1 MHRIFLLPD
10 QQYVEASDLE
20 TVLSASLRV
29 GIPFTNECRG
39 NARCSTCRVLVL
51 DGLGHCSPRSEKERA
66 LAAQLHLGDRVR
78 LACQTTITGD
88 VTLRRL
94 ILDAK
99 DAVLTDQRKET
110 TTHGS
115 VGEERQVAILF
126 VDIRGSTSFAE
137 SVPPFDVIHVLRRF
151 YHPIE
156 RAVIDNGGHVAC
168 YTGDGLMAL
177 FGVEPSKCA
186 PLDAVRA
193 GLDMLRSVKED
204 LRPYVKKLFQRSFRI
219 GVGVHFGEAIVGMVG
234 GGLQERVTAIGDAV
248 NIASRVERANKKA
261 RTQFLVSEAV
271 LREVQDKV
279 RVGKSIHVR
288 LPGKTGKYAL
298 HEVLGIRK
306 PIRRKRES
314 LIPVQET
321 R

>member
-1 MHRIFLLPD
+1 
-10 QQYVEASDLE
+10 
-20 TVLSASLRV
+20 
-29 GIPFTNECRG
+29 
-39 NARCSTCRVLVL
+39 
-51 DGLGHCSPRSEKERA
+51 
-66 LAAQLHLGDRVR
+66 
-78 LACQTTITGD
+78 

-99 DAVLTDQRKET
+99 DAYLTDQLKET

-177 FGVEPSKCA
+177 FGVEASTSAC
-186 PLDAVRA
+186 LQAVLA
-193 GLDMLRSVKED
+193 GLNMLRCVKQD
-204 LRPYVKKLFQRSFRI
+204 LQPYVKRLFHRTFRI
-219 GVGVHFGEAIVGMVG
+219 GIGLHFGQAVVGTVG

-261 RTQFLVSEAV
+261 KTEFLITDAA
-271 LREVQDKV
+271 LREVRDQV
-279 RVGKSIHVR
+279 HVGRSIDVN
-288 LPGKTGKYAL
+288 LPGKTGTYTL
-298 HEVLGIRK
+298 HEIVGVRNGALQTAG
-306 PIRRKRES
+306 
-314 LIPVQET
+314 
-321 R
+321 